1 MTMLSVVG
9 MVMLATSCMDKL
21 RKLTG
26 NDQEWVETTDPPCVQ
41 ADTREEPEPLYI
53 ESVEG
58 DSEDDGYTPVV
69 NAIKAGSDGGEFR
82 QLESGEIVYIYPVS
96 EIFARNIW
104 VEDTDGTVYYMDV
117 SGCRM
122 PSSQAPD
129 GFFTDGRGAWDQQRQ
144 PVKQQIGATA
154 MNHTYNDSR
163 QGMESDQWIFHV
175 SEDGSG
181 TAEHRYSFGSEE
193 RFNCASSGVN
203 TFTLVRENDDFVQCH
218 VVLMEQGRQ
227 VRISGGGQS
236 KTFYAE

>member
-1 MTMLSVVG
+1 MKMNKQRIVTWMTMLSVVG

-154 MNHTYNDSR
+154 MNQDR
-163 QGMESDQWIFHV
+163 RAHV
-175 SEDGSG
+175 
-181 TAEHRYSFGSEE
+181 
-193 RFNCASSGVN
+193 
-203 TFTLVRENDDFVQCH
+203 
-218 VVLMEQGRQ
+218 
-227 VRISGGGQS
+227 
-236 KTFYAE
+236 